1 VIAPRSLE
9 FRLTAWYS
17 SMLFF
22 GYLLFGLAL
31 WLAVRYAVS
40 ASVDNLLLD
49 RVERLAAA
57 VAIGVDGPEEVE
69 EDLVEYVVALPESR
83 LAQVRDED
91 DIQVYPSAGTPTI
104 PWQERAGE
112 ALLWTVTYDGIPY
125 RVVTREVSILGRSHK
140 VLLASS
146 LQSLLMVRDRITTS
160 LLVTLPLALLICS
173 GGGFY
178 IARRALKPLDRM
190 ADTASGITVGRLSER
205 LEIPPTGDSLERL
218 ARTFN
223 EMLERLE
230 TSVRRIEQ
238 FSTDASHE
246 LRTPLAVIRT
256 TAELALRH
264 GRAEEE
270 YRGDLK
276 NVHAEAE
283 RLTELIEVLLAFARE
298 DVAGGSV
305 AMSEVDLVRMSKDVC
320 RSFEREAAS
329 KGLTLRHEACDRPVV
344 VTGNDP
350 SLRRLVTCLLENAL
364 AHTRSGSITVSVSDD
379 AEPALS
385 VTDTGDG
392 IPEESLGRIFDR
404 FYRVD
409 ASRNRATGGHGLGLS
424 IAQRIARHHDAEIFV
439 ESRLGEGSRF
449 TVRFR
454 RRKEV
459 H

>member
-1 VIAPRSLE
+1 
-9 FRLTAWYS
+9 
-17 SMLFF
+17 MLFF

-31 WLAVRYAVS
+31 WLTVRYAVS

-49 RVERLAAA
+49 RVERLAAV

-69 EDLVEYVVALPESR
+69 EDLIEYVMALPESR

-91 DIQVYPSAGTPTI
+91 NTQVYPSAGTPTI
-104 PWQERAGE
+104 PWEERAGE
-112 ALLWTVTYDGIPY
+112 AFLWTVTHDGIPY
-125 RVVTREVSILGRSHK
+125 RIVTREVSILGRSHK
-140 VLLASS
+140 ILLASS
-146 LQSLLMVRDRITTS
+146 LQSLLMVRDRITMS
-160 LLVTLPLALLICS
+160 LLVTLPLAFLICS

-190 ADTASGITVGRLSER
+190 ADTASGITVGKLSER
-205 LEIPPTGDSLERL
+205 LEVPPSGDSLERL

-270 YRGDLK
+270 YRADLK
-276 NVHAEAE
+276 DIHAEAE
-283 RLTELIEVLLAFARE
+283 RLTALIEVLLAFARE
-298 DVAGGSV
+298 DVEGSSV
-305 AMSEVDLVRMSKDVC
+305 AMSEVDLVQMSEDVC
-320 RSFEREAAS
+320 RRFQREAES
-329 KGLTLRHEACDRPVV
+329 KGLALRHEAFDRPVV
-344 VTGNDP
+344 VTGNEP

-364 AHTRSGSITVSVSDD
+364 AHTRSGRITVSVRDD
-379 AEPALS
+379 GEPELS
-385 VTDTGDG
+385 VIDTGDG
-392 IPEESLGRIFDR
+392 IPEEALGRIFDR
-404 FYRVD
+404 FYRAD

-424 IAQRIARHHDAEIFV
+424 IAQRIAQHHNAEIFV

-454 RRKEV
+454 RREGV